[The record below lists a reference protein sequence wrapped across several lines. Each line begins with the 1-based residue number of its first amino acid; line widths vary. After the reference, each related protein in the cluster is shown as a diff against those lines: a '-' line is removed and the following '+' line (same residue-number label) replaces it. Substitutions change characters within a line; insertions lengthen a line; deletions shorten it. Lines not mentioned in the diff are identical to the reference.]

1 MESKSESTIGVLAI
15 DVGGTKIAG
24 AILDREYKILFH
36 KTVSSRETVL
46 GIADPNLATT
56 KSLISTLITYAK
68 AHKIELVG
76 GAAGFPEYVNLSGL
90 LTSHDNIDWRI
101 QPKKDFPELTMI
113 PWVIQSDVRCAGVA
127 EAMMGA
133 GRGYKDFVYIT
144 VSSGIS
150 HTHFI
155 DGTAIS
161 GEDGEAIGFGLI
173 KISVAGVVVALEN
186 YSSGL
191 GIARRFAQFTG
202 VDSFDAKAVLAL
214 FETSSIAREIVE
226 SSATVLGREIA
237 LLARSLPTGLIVIGG
252 GLWMGS
258 QKYRELVVTSFGET
272 CVSLRIVAR
281 ITDAEIEHAGVIGT
295 AIYAFKNLE

>member
-1 MESKSESTIGVLAI
+1 MESKSESTVGVLAI
-15 DVGGTKIAG
+15 DIGGTKIAG

-36 KTVSSRETVL
+36 KSVSSRERVR

-56 KSLISTLITYAK
+56 KSLISTLIAYAK
-68 AHKIELVG
+68 AHTIELVG
-76 GAAGFPEYVNLSGL
+76 GAAGFPEYVNLNGL
-90 LTSHDNIDWRI
+90 LTSHDNIDWQI
-101 QPKKDFPELTMI
+101 QPTKDFPEMTMI

-155 DGTAIS
+155 DGKAIS
-161 GEDGEAIGFGLI
+161 GEDGEAIGLGLI
-173 KISVAGVVVALEN
+173 KITVAGVEVALEN
-186 YSSGL
+186 YCSGL

-202 VDSFDAKAVLAL
+202 EDSLDEKAVLA
-214 FETSSIAREIVE
+214 FFDTSPIAREIIE

-237 LLARSLPTGLIVIGG
+237 LFAKSLPTGLIVIGG

-258 QKYRELVVTSFGET
+258 QKYRELVITSFGET
-272 CVSLRIVAR
+272 CTNLRIVAR